1 MISLLRW
8 SNRDILSLAFLASSS
23 FLQSAWLWL
32 SSLMFPSDSDKEVAR
47 GEIAALLLLIESW
60 RRDLEVG
67 VLSNVEFTIFPLES
81 LSLLDLVLKDGASI
95 ELF

>member
-1 MISLLRW
+1 
-8 SNRDILSLAFLASSS
+8 
-23 FLQSAWLWL
+23 
-32 SSLMFPSDSDKEVAR
+32 MFPSDSDKEVAR